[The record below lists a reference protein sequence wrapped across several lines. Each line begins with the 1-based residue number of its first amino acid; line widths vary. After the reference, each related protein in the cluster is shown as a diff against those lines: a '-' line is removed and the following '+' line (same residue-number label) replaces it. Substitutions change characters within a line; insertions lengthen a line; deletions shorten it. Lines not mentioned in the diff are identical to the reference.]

1 MYKYLKRIT
10 DFVIAL
16 VALVVLFVPL
26 LVVAILM
33 GAIQDL
39 VVPLHVCGAEKQ
51 RTGVGGKWYAVDNH
65 TGRLTNWVSREL
77 AKLQKGE

>member
-1 MYKYLKRIT
+1 MYKYLKRTT

-16 VALVVLFVPL
+16 VTLVVLLVPL

-39 VVPLHVCGAEKQ
+39 EVPFHMCG
-51 RTGVGGKWYAVDNH
+51 G
-65 TGRLTNWVSREL
+65 
-77 AKLQKGE
+77 